1 MQRLPLNLIYSKN
14 YLQGDT
20 WANHL
25 RRLHPQKENDYQY
38 DDQFD
43 DQYDDLPTE
52 QRIAKEIMTVV
63 NMLDLPMILDRITE
77 GKGNCFPLAI
87 LDQCKRPEILNKLP
101 ASTKKNCV
109 N

>member
-1 MQRLPLNLIYSKN
+1 M
-14 YLQGDT
+14 T

-25 RRLHPQKENDYQY
+25 RRLHPQKENDDQY
-38 DDQFD
+38 DDQYDD

-63 NMLDLPMILDRITE
+63 NKLGLPLILDRITE

-87 LDQCKRPEILNKLP
+87 LDQCKRPEILNKLS
-101 ASTKKNCV
+101 ASTTKLH
-109 N
+109 